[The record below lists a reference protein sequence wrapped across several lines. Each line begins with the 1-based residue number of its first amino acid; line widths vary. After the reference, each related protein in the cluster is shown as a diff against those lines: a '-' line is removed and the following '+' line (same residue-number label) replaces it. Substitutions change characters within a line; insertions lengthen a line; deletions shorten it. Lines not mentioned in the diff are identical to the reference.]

1 MEILVID
8 GQGGRIGQQLIKAIL
23 TRYPQVEVTA
33 IGTNSL
39 ATSAMLKGGASQ
51 GATGENALLVAC
63 RRADVILGPLG
74 IVIADALMGEIS
86 PAMAVA
92 VGQARARRILIP
104 LNQCDNLVAGVAE
117 LPVARLLESAVG
129 ELGKL
134 LPEKVRFTAPIYYSF
149 NKEVIKPKYNPLD
162 TDMLLE
168 DALDACTTEHEKDSL
183 RSLTTTETTNKNFSL
198 SNVKFNIATIVGMG
212 LSGCANGKKLERSV
226 QLQLFSRI
234 QAFRAI
240 QEDD

>member
-23 TRYPQVEVTA
+23 ARYPQVEVTA

-39 ATSAMLKGGASQ
+39 ATSAMPKGGASQ

-117 LPVARLLESAVG
+117 LPVARLLESAVA

-134 LPEKVRFTAPIYYSF
+134 LPPAGGA
-149 NKEVIKPKYNPLD
+149 D
-162 TDMLLE
+162 
-168 DALDACTTEHEKDSL
+168 
-183 RSLTTTETTNKNFSL
+183 
-198 SNVKFNIATIVGMG
+198 
-212 LSGCANGKKLERSV
+212 
-226 QLQLFSRI
+226 
-234 QAFRAI
+234 
-240 QEDD
+240 

>member
-23 TRYPQVEVTA
+23 ARYPQVEVTA

-92 VGQARARRILIP
+92 VGQARARRILFP

-117 LPVARLLESAVG
+117 RPVARLLESAVG

-134 LPEKVRFTAPIYYSF
+134 LPPAGGAE
-149 NKEVIKPKYNPLD
+149 
-162 TDMLLE
+162 
-168 DALDACTTEHEKDSL
+168 
-183 RSLTTTETTNKNFSL
+183 
-198 SNVKFNIATIVGMG
+198 
-212 LSGCANGKKLERSV
+212 
-226 QLQLFSRI
+226 
-234 QAFRAI
+234 
-240 QEDD
+240 

>member
-51 GATGENALLVAC
+51 GATGENALLAC

-134 LPEKVRFTAPIYYSF
+134 LPPAGGAE
-149 NKEVIKPKYNPLD
+149 
-162 TDMLLE
+162 
-168 DALDACTTEHEKDSL
+168 
-183 RSLTTTETTNKNFSL
+183 
-198 SNVKFNIATIVGMG
+198 
-212 LSGCANGKKLERSV
+212 
-226 QLQLFSRI
+226 
-234 QAFRAI
+234 
-240 QEDD
+240 

>member
-23 TRYPQVEVTA
+23 ARYPQVEVTA

-92 VGQARARRILIP
+92 VGQARARRILI
-104 LNQCDNLVAGVAE
+104 QCDNLVAGVAE

-134 LPEKVRFTAPIYYSF
+134 LPPAGGAE
-149 NKEVIKPKYNPLD
+149 
-162 TDMLLE
+162 
-168 DALDACTTEHEKDSL
+168 
-183 RSLTTTETTNKNFSL
+183 
-198 SNVKFNIATIVGMG
+198 
-212 LSGCANGKKLERSV
+212 
-226 QLQLFSRI
+226 
-234 QAFRAI
+234 
-240 QEDD
+240 

>member
-74 IVIADALMGEIS
+74 IVIADALLGEIS

-92 VGQARARRILIP
+92 VGQSPAKKILVP
-104 LNQCDNLVAGVAE
+104 MNQCDNIVAGVE
-117 LPVARLLESAVG
+117 DMPVS
-129 ELGKL
+129 KL
-134 LPEKVRFTAPIYYSF
+134 LDSALE
-149 NKEVIKPKYNPLD
+149 ELD
-162 TDMLLE
+162 LL
-168 DALDACTTEHEKDSL
+168 LK
-183 RSLTTTETTNKNFSL
+183 
-198 SNVKFNIATIVGMG
+198 G
-212 LSGCANGKKLERSV
+212 
-226 QLQLFSRI
+226 
-234 QAFRAI
+234 
-240 QEDD
+240 

>member
-1 MEILVID
+1 MEVLVID

-23 TRYPQVEVTA
+23 ARYPWVEITA

-92 VGQARARRILIP
+92 VAQAGARRILIP

-117 LPVARLLESAVG
+117 LPVGKLLDSAVA

-134 LPEKVRFTAPIYYSF
+134 L
-149 NKEVIKPKYNPLD
+149 
-162 TDMLLE
+162 
-168 DALDACTTEHEKDSL
+168 
-183 RSLTTTETTNKNFSL
+183 
-198 SNVKFNIATIVGMG
+198 
-212 LSGCANGKKLERSV
+212 
-226 QLQLFSRI
+226 
-234 QAFRAI
+234 RAGA
-240 QEDD
+240 

>member
-86 PAMAVA
+86 PAAVA

-134 LPEKVRFTAPIYYSF
+134 LPPAGGAE
-149 NKEVIKPKYNPLD
+149 
-162 TDMLLE
+162 
-168 DALDACTTEHEKDSL
+168 
-183 RSLTTTETTNKNFSL
+183 
-198 SNVKFNIATIVGMG
+198 
-212 LSGCANGKKLERSV
+212 
-226 QLQLFSRI
+226 
-234 QAFRAI
+234 
-240 QEDD
+240 

>member
-1 MEILVID
+1 MTARAA
-8 GQGGRIGQQLIKAIL
+8 GSGSSSSRRFS

-39 ATSAMLKGGASQ
+39 AISAMLKGGASQ

-134 LPEKVRFTAPIYYSF
+134 LPPAGGAE
-149 NKEVIKPKYNPLD
+149 
-162 TDMLLE
+162 
-168 DALDACTTEHEKDSL
+168 
-183 RSLTTTETTNKNFSL
+183 
-198 SNVKFNIATIVGMG
+198 
-212 LSGCANGKKLERSV
+212 
-226 QLQLFSRI
+226 
-234 QAFRAI
+234 
-240 QEDD
+240 

>member
-23 TRYPQVEVTA
+23 ARYPQVEVTA

-74 IVIADALMGEIS
+74 IVDALMGEIS

-134 LPEKVRFTAPIYYSF
+134 LPPAGGAE
-149 NKEVIKPKYNPLD
+149 
-162 TDMLLE
+162 
-168 DALDACTTEHEKDSL
+168 
-183 RSLTTTETTNKNFSL
+183 
-198 SNVKFNIATIVGMG
+198 
-212 LSGCANGKKLERSV
+212 
-226 QLQLFSRI
+226 
-234 QAFRAI
+234 
-240 QEDD
+240 